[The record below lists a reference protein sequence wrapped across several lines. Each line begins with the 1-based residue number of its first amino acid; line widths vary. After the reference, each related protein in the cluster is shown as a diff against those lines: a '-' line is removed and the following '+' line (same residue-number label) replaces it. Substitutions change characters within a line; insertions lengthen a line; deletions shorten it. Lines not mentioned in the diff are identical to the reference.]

1 MKSLARIRT
10 ANKTDEEAINEP
22 VSRGEVQESVGD
34 DVQKSVDGGV
44 HKAAKDRFRGE
55 AVTLSQTLVSI

>member
-22 VSRGEVQESVGD
+22 VSRREVQESVGD
-34 DVQKSVDGGV
+34 DVQKSVDGDV